1 MIKKPISRRH
11 VLHGGSALAA
21 GAAFTGTGFAV
32 LPSFAQQVESIRA
45 GGYVE
50 SQDQLRQTL
59 AVWEAYEAANPGV
72 EITAELSNFR
82 SFTDRLAVE
91 AAGGNAPDFFS
102 VNVDLLAEYA
112 ARGVIRPLD
121 EFVPD
126 PLDLSDY
133 LGSALSAASRDGQL
147 FGIPNDAIAPTCIIN
162 TASFEEAGIPIP
174 PAMWTWED
182 MTNVS
187 VAITDA
193 LGPRFWGMEDNG
205 GNVIPSDVF
214 LRSMGKS
221 LFTPERTLGFEASD
235 LAQWFAYWADARDR
249 GAIPPGEIQ
258 ALLSNEPSQSGLV
271 TGRVAMTLTLTDSY
285 VGLQTL
291 MPERLEIHLMPNGF
305 EGDELQQHH
314 YAYAGN
320 STAVWAGGDHQE
332 RVIDIIR
339 FMHFDPE
346 GAAIYYRNSGMVPA
360 SRAGRDALAAE
371 GTDADRAIVAYL
383 DVLGENPAPPRLPGV
398 PGMGGMLSRANEGVA
413 FGQLT
418 PLEAA
423 EQFMGEVNAQL
434 Q

>member
-1 MIKKPISRRH
+1 MIKSPISRRS
-11 VLHGGSALAA
+11 VLRGGTALAA
-21 GAAFTGTGFAV
+21 SAAFMR
-32 LPSFAQQVESIRA
+32 LPAFAQAESIRA

-82 SFTDRLAVE
+82 AFTDRLAVE

-126 PLDLSDY
+126 PLNLSDY
-133 LGSALSAASRDGQL
+133 LGSALAAATRDGQL
-147 FGIPNDAIAPTCIIN
+147 FGIPNDAIAPTCIMN
-162 TASFEEAGIPIP
+162 TASFEEAGVPIP

-182 MTNVS
+182 MTDVA

-214 LRSMGKS
+214 LRGMGKS
-221 LFTPERTLGFEASD
+221 LFTPERTLNFTAED
-235 LAQWFAYWADARDR
+235 LSQWFAYWADARER
-249 GAIPPGEIQ
+249 GGIPPGEVQ

-271 TGRVAMTLTLTDSY
+271 TGRVASTLTLTDSY

-291 MPERLEIHLMPNGF
+291 MTDRLELHLMPNGHR
-305 EGDELQQHH
+305 GDDELKQHH

-320 STAVWAGGDHQE
+320 STAVWADGEHQE

-346 GAAIYYRNSGMVPA
+346 GAAIFYRNSGMVPA
-360 SRAGRDALAAE
+360 SKAGREALARE
-371 GTDADRAIVAYL
+371 GTDADKAIVAYL
-383 DVLGENPAPPRLPGV
+383 DVLAENPAPPRLPGV
-398 PGMGGMLSRANEGVA
+398 PGMGGMLTRANEGVA

-418 PLEAA
+418 PLQAA
-423 EQFMGEVNAQL
+423 QQFMDEVNAQL